1 MMDCHPKSTM
11 TASALSKNKYSATT
25 IGQTLFQSQSKDYS
39 TSLNANNLLTFGNGG
54 TYKKFF
60 NQLWTVTLITN
71 LPLMHIRN

>member
-1 MMDCHPKSTM
+1 MMDSHPKSTM
-11 TASALSKNKYSATT
+11 TASALSKNNY

-39 TSLNANNLLTFGNGG
+39 TSLNAINLLTFGNGG
-54 TYKKFF
+54 PYKKLF